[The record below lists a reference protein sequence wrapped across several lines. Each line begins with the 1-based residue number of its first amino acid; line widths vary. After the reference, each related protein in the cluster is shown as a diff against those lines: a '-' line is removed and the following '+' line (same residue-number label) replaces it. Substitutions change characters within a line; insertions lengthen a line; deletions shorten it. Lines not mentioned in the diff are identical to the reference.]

1 MHISLM
7 DTFSDQKQSK
17 EEGFPRE
24 RERKNEGQVE
34 GQWFSNSRPNDPIE
48 R

>member
-24 RERKNEGQVE
+24 REKMRDK
-34 GQWFSNSRPNDPIE
+34 
-48 R
+48 